1 MSSKNDMDLPMP
13 PGVLICQHDKPT
25 NGDIAEMWR
34 FKEYV
39 EDVAARGADVVHRD
53 PKWREYLGL

>member
-1 MSSKNDMDLPMP
+1 MQLPMP
-13 PGVLICQHDKPT
+13 PGVLVCQGAKPT
-25 NGDIAEMWR
+25 NDDIAEMWR

-39 EDVAARGADVVHRD
+39 EDVAERGADAVNSD

>member
-1 MSSKNDMDLPMP
+1 MNDIDLPMP
-13 PGVLICQHDKPT
+13 PGVLVCKNAKPT
-25 NGDIAEMWR
+25 NDDVAEMWR

>member
-1 MSSKNDMDLPMP
+1 MKNDMELPMP
-13 PGVLICQHDKPT
+13 PGVLICKNAKPT
-25 NGDIAEMWR
+25 NGDVAEMWR

-39 EDVAARGADVVHRD
+39 EDVAERGADTVNRD